1 MNRTLKKIGVTWEY
15 DIPNLKNS
23 TPIQLKSYELYSTK
37 DINTFSL
44 EDIRFMIGQEIGIE
58 FLLPKAFEQLEKD
71 IFLEVNYYEGDLLS
85 VVLKLPSKFWKN
97 NQEERDKILKLLKIN
112 QDRIE
117 SLDVQFSDSRTLK
130 KIINQFLEEYDW

>member
-23 TPIQLKSYELYSTK
+23 TTIQLQSYELYSSK
-37 DINTFSL
+37 DIDAFSL
-44 EDIRFMIGQEIGIE
+44 EDIRFMIGQELGIVY
-58 FLLPKAFEQLEKD
+58 LLPKAFEYLEKD
-71 IFLEVNYYEGDLLS
+71 IFLDASYYEGDLLS

-97 NQEERDKILKLLKIN
+97 NPVERDKVLNLLRLN

-117 SLDVQFSDSRTLK
+117 SLDLQYDDSRTLK
-130 KIINQFLEEYDW
+130 KTINQFLEEYR

>member
-23 TPIQLKSYELYSTK
+23 TPIQLQSYELYSSK
-37 DINTFSL
+37 DIDAFSL
-44 EDIRFMIGQEIGIE
+44 EDIRFMIGQELGIVY
-58 FLLPKAFEQLEKD
+58 LLPKAFEYLEKD
-71 IFLEVNYYEGDLLS
+71 IFLDASYYEGDLLS

-97 NQEERDKILKLLKIN
+97 NPVERDKVLNLLRLN

-117 SLDVQFSDSRTLK
+117 SLNLQYDDSRTLK
-130 KIINQFLEEYDW
+130 KTINQFLEEYR

>member
-15 DIPNLKNS
+15 DIPNFEDS

-37 DINTFSL
+37 DIDTFSL

-58 FLLPKAFEQLEKD
+58 HLLPKAFEYLEKD
-71 IFLEVNYYEGDLLS
+71 IFLDASYYEGDLLS

-97 NQEERDKILKLLKIN
+97 NTVERDKVLNLLRLN

-117 SLDVQFSDSRTLK
+117 SLDLQYDDSRTLK
-130 KIINQFLEEYDW
+130 KTINQFLEEYR

>member
-23 TPIQLKSYELYSTK
+23 TPIQLQSYELYSTK
-37 DINTFSL
+37 DIDTFSL

-58 FLLPKAFEQLEKD
+58 HLLLKAFEYLEKD
-71 IFLEVNYYEGDLLS
+71 IFLDASYYEGDLLS

-97 NQEERDKILKLLKIN
+97 NPVERDKVLNLLRLN

-117 SLDVQFSDSRTLK
+117 SLDLQYDDSRTLK
-130 KIINQFLEEYDW
+130 KTINQFLEEYR

>member
-23 TPIQLKSYELYSTK
+23 TPIQLQSHELYSSK
-37 DINTFSL
+37 DIDAFSL
-44 EDIRFMIGQEIGIE
+44 EDIRFMIGQELGIVY
-58 FLLPKAFEQLEKD
+58 LLPKAFEYLEKD
-71 IFLEVNYYEGDLLS
+71 IFLEVSYYEGDLLS

-97 NQEERDKILKLLKIN
+97 NPVERDKVLNLLRLN

-117 SLDVQFSDSRTLK
+117 SLDLQYDDSRTLK
-130 KIINQFLEEYDW
+130 KTINQFLEEYR

>member
-23 TPIQLKSYELYSTK
+23 TLIQLQSYELYSSK
-37 DINTFSL
+37 DIDAFSL
-44 EDIRFMIGQEIGIE
+44 EDIRFMIGQELGIVY
-58 FLLPKAFEQLEKD
+58 LLPKAFEYLEKD
-71 IFLEVNYYEGDLLS
+71 IFLDASYYEGDLLS

-97 NQEERDKILKLLKIN
+97 NPVERDKVLNLLRLN

-130 KIINQFLEEYDW
+130 KTINQFLEEYR

>member
-23 TPIQLKSYELYSTK
+23 TPIQLKSYELYSSK
-37 DINTFSL
+37 DIDAFSL
-44 EDIRFMIGQEIGIE
+44 EDIRFMIGQELGIVY
-58 FLLPKAFEQLEKD
+58 LLPKAFEYLEKD
-71 IFLEVNYYEGDLLS
+71 IFLEVSYYEGDLLS
-85 VVLKLPSKFWKN
+85 VVLKLPSKFWKDK
-97 NQEERDKILKLLKIN
+97 QEERNKMLNLLKLN

-130 KIINQFLEEYDW
+130 KTINQFLEEYN

>member
-23 TPIQLKSYELYSTK
+23 TLIQLQSYELYSSK
-37 DINTFSL
+37 DIDAFSL
-44 EDIRFMIGQEIGIE
+44 EDIRFMIGQELGIVY
-58 FLLPKAFEQLEKD
+58 LLPKAFEYLEKD
-71 IFLEVNYYEGDLLS
+71 IFLEVSYYEGDLLS

-97 NQEERDKILKLLKIN
+97 NPVERDKVLNLLRLN

-130 KIINQFLEEYDW
+130 KTINQFLEEYR